1 MSTTGVG
8 ARGPCNLLSLT
19 TSREEGQ
26 REKMKVA
33 CLMHFISKMLEGPR
47 KRSVILSGAE
57 TLAVA

>member
-33 CLMHFISKMLEGPR
+33 CLMHIYKQNVEGPR
-47 KRSVILSGAE
+47 KRRVIISGARP
-57 TLAVA
+57 